1 MKKKI
6 LVAVDGSDYSHKAFK
21 HALKE
26 AKKQESHLTIL
37 KVVPNFGYDEK
48 TMEKPLKKEIK
59 KAEELTEEWKEKAE
73 KKGIEADARV
83 ITETDAST
91 GIVKFSKKENYDL
104 IIVGS
109 RGKTDLETIQ
119 LGSVSEGVVK
129 RAHIPVLIIR

>member
-73 KKGIEADARV
+73 KKGIEAED
-83 ITETDAST
+83 IETVHVERYNLT
-91 GIVKFSKKENYDL
+91 LRNGISRLIRKSLCFS
-104 IIVGS
+104 
-109 RGKTDLETIQ
+109 
-119 LGSVSEGVVK
+119 
-129 RAHIPVLIIR
+129 